1 MRAAAGRVAGE
12 GRIDVAV
19 RKNKVVALQEGHN
32 LALAAIGEV
41 CSMQQGEG
49 GGSEEAL
56 LLAATCGGFNQRRRV
71 PFGEMEPVAADF
83 EPTFEE
89 IELGAFSR
97 AVGAFDDEER
107 SRISAAGNRASR
119 LRERGFRDFGP
130 DNPDRGVLIFH
141 RRTSVTRFL
150 RVVSHC

>member
-1 MRAAAGRVAGE
+1 MRAATGRVAGE

-19 RKNKVVALQEGHN
+19 SKNKIVALQEGHD
-32 LALAAIGEV
+32 LTLAAIGEV

-56 LLAATCGGFNQRRRV
+56 LLAATGGGFNQRRRV

-83 EPTFEE
+83 EPAFEE

-130 DNPDRGVLIFH
+130 DNPDRSVLIFH
-141 RRTSVTRFL
+141 RRASVTRFL